1 MNMGIKCSKPLT
13 SELRGFLFK
22 IFYYISNMKFIKV
35 LFSLMLIGMITSTV
49 FAKDSEPVQK
59 PSIEFSDNIDIGDAV
74 SVDFENTQSMSYKSF
89 TFYPE
94 PINMAT
100 TFTKQNEPISDKRI
114 DRHLLSDNYNYN
126 KHLNDFETNDL
137 IYPIF
142 KVGWQNIA

>member
-1 MNMGIKCSKPLT
+1 
-13 SELRGFLFK
+13 
-22 IFYYISNMKFIKV
+22 MKFIKV

-59 PSIEFSDNIDIGDAV
+59 PSIEFSEITDIGDAI
-74 SVDFENTQSMSYKSF
+74 SFDFVNTQSMSYKSF

-100 TFTKQNEPISDKRI
+100 TFTKENEPILNKRI
-114 DRHLLSDNYNYN
+114 DRHLSSDNYNYN
-126 KHLNDFETNDL
+126 KTLNEFEPNKL

-142 KVGWQNIA
+142 KVGW

>member
-1 MNMGIKCSKPLT
+1 
-13 SELRGFLFK
+13 
-22 IFYYISNMKFIKV
+22 MKFMKV

-59 PSIEFSDNIDIGDAV
+59 PSIEFSDNIDIGDTV

-94 PINMAT
+94 PINMAKNL
-100 TFTKQNEPISDKRI
+100 TKQNEAIKRI
-114 DRHLLSDNYNYN
+114 DRHLSSNNYNYN
-126 KHLNDFETNDL
+126 KHLNEIEPNKQ